1 MPYTKLG
8 DLQLLTLAD
17 TATTDNDCTVMS
29 LNNSVS
35 FMGNIE
41 LVEYT
46 AYSTFATLAESMRP
60 TKEIAIPVYIE
71 DKLTK
76 LTISPNGE
84 MAIAINA
91 DGILYL
97 NGIVFSANSRYYNAE
112 IGNNFPQGS
121 SPLSY

>member
-8 DLQLLTLAD
+8 DLQLLTLS
-17 TATTDNDCTVMS
+17 DNASTENNCTVMS

-41 LVEYT
+41 LNGYT

-60 TKEIAIPVYIE
+60 KEEVAIPVYVE
-71 DKLTK
+71 DELTR
-76 LTISPNGE
+76 LTIATDGKMSL
-84 MAIAINA
+84 AIDA
-91 DGILYL
+91 DGILYI
-97 NGIVFSANSRYYNAE
+97 NGIIFSANSRYYNAE

-121 SPLSY
+121 SPL

>member
-8 DLQLLTLAD
+8 DLQLLTLSSN
-17 TATTDNDCTVMS
+17 ATTDNKCTVMS

-41 LVEYT
+41 LTGYAANTV
-46 AYSTFATLAESMRP
+46 FATLAESMRP
-60 TKEIAIPVYIE
+60 TSEVVIPVYIE
-71 DKLTK
+71 DEITK
-76 LTISPNGE
+76 MTISSNGE
-84 MAIAINA
+84 MSLAIDA

-121 SPLSY
+121 SPL

>member
-8 DLQLLTLAD
+8 DLQLLTLSSN
-17 TATTDNDCTVMS
+17 ATTYNKCTVMS

-41 LVEYT
+41 LTGYAAYT
-46 AYSTFATLAESMRP
+46 AFATLAESMRP
-60 TKEIAIPVYIE
+60 TSDVAIPVYIE
-71 DKLTK
+71 DELTK
-76 LTISPNGE
+76 MTISSNGE
-84 MAIAINA
+84 MSLAIDA

-121 SPLSY
+121 SPL

>member
-8 DLQLLTLAD
+8 DLQLLTLSSN
-17 TATTDNDCTVMS
+17 ATTDNKCTVMS

-41 LVEYT
+41 LTGYATNT
-46 AYSTFATLAESMRP
+46 AFATLAESMRP
-60 TKEIAIPVYIE
+60 TSEVVIPVYIGDE
-71 DKLTK
+71 LTK
-76 LTISPNGE
+76 MTIYPNGE
-84 MAIAINA
+84 MALAIDA

-121 SPLSY
+121 SPL

>member
-8 DLQLLTLAD
+8 DLQLLTLSS
-17 TATTDNDCTVMS
+17 TAETDNKCTVMS

-35 FMGNIE
+35 FMGNIT
-41 LVEYT
+41 LTGYAANT
-46 AYSTFATLAESMRP
+46 AFATLAESMRP
-60 TKEIAIPVYIE
+60 TSDVVIPVYIE
-71 DKLTK
+71 DELTK
-76 LTISPNGE
+76 MTISADGT
-84 MAIAINA
+84 MKLAIDA

-121 SPLSY
+121 SPL

>member
-8 DLQLLTLAD
+8 DLQLLTLSS
-17 TATTDNDCTVMS
+17 TAETDNKCTVMS

-35 FMGNIE
+35 FMGNIT
-41 LVEYT
+41 LTGYAANT
-46 AYSTFATLAESMRP
+46 AFATLAESMRP
-60 TKEIAIPVYIE
+60 TSEVV
-71 DKLTK
+71 
-76 LTISPNGE
+76 SPSGE
-84 MAIAINA
+84 MALAIDA

-121 SPLSY
+121 SPL

>member
-8 DLQLLTLAD
+8 DLQLLTLSS
-17 TATTDNDCTVMS
+17 TATTDNRCTVMS

-41 LVEYT
+41 LTGYAANT
-46 AYSTFATLAESMRP
+46 AFATLAESMRP
-60 TKEIAIPVYIE
+60 TDIVAIPVYVE
-71 DKLTK
+71 DELTK
-76 LTISPNGE
+76 LTINTDGT
-84 MAIAINA
+84 MTLAIDA

-97 NGIVFSANSRYYNAE
+97 NGIIFSANSRYYNAE

-121 SPLSY
+121 SPL

>member
-8 DLQLLTLAD
+8 DLQLLTLSSN
-17 TATTDNDCTVMS
+17 ATTDNKCTVMS

-41 LVEYT
+41 LTGYAANTV
-46 AYSTFATLAESMRP
+46 FATLAESMRP
-60 TKEIAIPVYIE
+60 TSEVVIPVYIE
-71 DKLTK
+71 DELAKM
-76 LTISPNGE
+76 TISSNGE
-84 MAIAINA
+84 MSLAIDA

-121 SPLSY
+121 SPL